1 MFWKFQAIN
10 LYLHASF
17 LLNKKSGTMK
27 KHIKT
32 SISLFLLLF
41 ILTFATPVMA
51 GSPPPPPPAHGN
63 GGNVPGGG
71 APIGEGLIILVAL
84 GAAYGY
90 KKWNGKKEE

>member
-1 MFWKFQAIN
+1 
-10 LYLHASF
+10 
-17 LLNKKSGTMK
+17 MK
-27 KHIKT
+27 KYITT

-41 ILTFATPVMA
+41 MLNFTPPVMA
-51 GSPPPPPPAHGN
+51 VVPPPPPPNHGT

-90 KKWNGKKEE
+90 KKWNDKKEE